1 MRRPTQFGDG
11 ESSNAQEVITRVAL
25 CATAL
30 AGLSA
35 GPAFAGEVKGPPGTG
50 PVTGGSQNFTGA
62 FTHSHSACAFNGLND
77 YDPLEGQTEFH
88 VQSYGIDV
96 AGLTSEEPFG
106 HPGEDCRGGSGPAG

>member
-1 MRRPTQFGDG
+1 MRNQRIL
-11 ESSNAQEVITRVAL
+11 AVAA

-50 PVTGGSQNFTGA
+50 PVVGGSQNFTKA
-62 FTHSHSACAFNGLND
+62 PLNAHSICSFSGLND
-77 YDPLEGQTEFH
+77 YDPEEGHVNFH

-96 AGLTSEEPFG
+96 SGKGDAANPHVFNPGDICNPNALEE
-106 HPGEDCRGGSGPAG
+106 